1 MGGAYI
7 KRLFFAIKS
16 FSFSLSKKTNEF
28 ARNIAMARVTVED
41 CVVHIPNRF
50 DLVLEAAY
58 RAKQIA
64 SGAPLT
70 VDRDNDKNAVVALRE
85 IADQTISLDE
95 LEESTI
101 NQFSKVSQSY
111 DRIDDG
117 EASVDNEAR
126 ELLAEETSGGSGA
139 ELEADDSGMS
149 FADENVE
156 VED

>member
-1 MGGAYI
+1 
-7 KRLFFAIKS
+7 
-16 FSFSLSKKTNEF
+16 
-28 ARNIAMARVTVED
+28 MARVTVED
-41 CVVHIPNRF
+41 CVEHIPNRF
-50 DLVLEAAY
+50 DLVLSAAY

-95 LEESTI
+95 LRECTV

-111 DRIDDG
+111 DRID
-117 EASVDNEAR
+117 ENETEERNEAQ
-126 ELLAEETSGGSGA
+126 ELLAEETSGGTGA
-139 ELEADDSGMS
+139 ELEDDDSGMS
-149 FADENVE
+149 FADENVD

>member
-1 MGGAYI
+1 
-7 KRLFFAIKS
+7 
-16 FSFSLSKKTNEF
+16 
-28 ARNIAMARVTVED
+28 MARVTVED

-85 IADQTISLDE
+85 IADQTVDLDE
-95 LEESTI
+95 LHEHTV
-101 NQFSKVSQSY
+101 NQFSKVSQSF
-111 DRIDDG
+111 DRIDESEEEG
-117 EASVDNEAR
+117 KNEAQ